1 MRAGGWA
8 SAWVHSF
15 HTIGRDATLGC
26 LFCSTFCADAGAL
39 NCVTCVTARTPLGGR
54 CLFCCLKF
62 YGACRETV
70 TLPTHVTSY
79 FDEDG
84 YLAHHIFRKDVLGLL
99 HKFEEEIEKP
109 HLDSKKS
116 L

>member
-1 MRAGGWA
+1 MVEHTQHGVDRGA
-8 SAWVHSF
+8 SLKGPSVLKQLHLPIPRTYEHL
-15 HTIGRDATLGC
+15 HTRGQVPVALTLIACGCRD
-26 LFCSTFCADAGAL
+26 
-39 NCVTCVTARTPLGGR
+39 
-54 CLFCCLKF
+54 
-62 YGACRETV
+62 TV

-99 HKFEEEIEKP
+99 QKFEEEIEKP